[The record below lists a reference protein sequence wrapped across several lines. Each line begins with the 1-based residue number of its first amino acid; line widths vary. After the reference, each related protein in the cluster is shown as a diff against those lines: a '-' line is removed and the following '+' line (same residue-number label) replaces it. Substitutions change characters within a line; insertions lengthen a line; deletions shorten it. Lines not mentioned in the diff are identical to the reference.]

1 VRQNHYLRLLAMT
14 GLSFV
19 AMYILMYAMVDAPA
33 NVFNN
38 LNQAYMAGLMI
49 APMLLIELWVMR
61 GMYHNARLNAAIAL
75 GAIALGVLSFA
86 GIRRQTAIG
95 DRQFLRSMIPHH
107 AGAIL
112 MCGQASLDDARVRA
126 LCGPIVSSQTEEIAI
141 MKRLLQQPD
150 IR

>member
-1 VRQNHYLRLLAMT
+1 MT